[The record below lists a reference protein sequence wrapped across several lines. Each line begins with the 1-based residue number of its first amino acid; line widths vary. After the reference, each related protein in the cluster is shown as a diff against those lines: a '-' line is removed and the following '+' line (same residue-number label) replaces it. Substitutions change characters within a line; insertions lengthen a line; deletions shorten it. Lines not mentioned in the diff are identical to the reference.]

1 MAAPS
6 IHVLGDVHIETD
18 QPRPAMWRRAREI
31 ITFLALF
38 PDSSEGAFTEA
49 IFPGEMR
56 SPKLRQRRN
65 EYLRIARRWM
75 GDDEHARPWIPLV
88 AEGSYTLRAEVVVD
102 WTCFTDL
109 VDGAPASRT
118 TKELLAA
125 LSLVKGRPLTGI
137 EEDHWEWA
145 QALKTEMCWEIAGVA
160 HELLERGQRDG
171 DHLLA
176 LRAVEVGLQ
185 AVPEDSRMWDR
196 AITIA
201 KATGGSAAAN
211 AMARRRARALEDE

>member
-1 MAAPS
+1 MAAPR
-6 IHVLGDVHIETD
+6 IRVLGDVQIEAD
-18 QPRPAMWRRAREI
+18 QPRPPMWRRAREI
-31 ITFLALF
+31 ITFLALR
-38 PDSSEGAFTEA
+38 PDSSEAAFTEA

-65 EYLRIARRWM
+65 EYLRVARRWM
-75 GDDEHARPWIPLV
+75 GDDENARPWIPLV
-88 AEGSYTLRAEVVVD
+88 AEGSYTLRAEVDVD
-102 WTCFTDL
+102 WARFTAL
-109 VDGAPASRT
+109 VDGDPAART

-125 LSLVKGRPLTGI
+125 LALVKGRPLTGI

-145 QALKTEMCWEIAGVA
+145 QALKTEMCWEIAGVSR
-160 HELLERGQRDG
+160 ELLERGQRDG
-171 DHLLA
+171 DQLLA